1 MSLLPPKI
9 LKIMEW
15 IGFSGDGTDAITK
28 LNECADSDTLRSQVW
43 TFWLNVTINSKKF
56 DVHADCWLSLK

>member
-43 TFWLNVTINSKKF
+43 TFWLNVHFHSNFWNIKNSNRIF
-56 DVHADCWLSLK
+56 DK